1 MRAHQQGTRAYKLGT
16 RAGHTTRMCKR
27 ANRARDHAGGS
38 RAGVEGAIALKG
50 MLQLSDNYGR
60 IVVLLSFRRAVYCLF
75 LFQVV
80 TEKSGAYD
88 EEVNNGVD
96 ADTSRAL
103 RTTCGG
109 R

>member
-1 MRAHQQGTRAYKLGT
+1 M
-16 RAGHTTRMCKR
+16 
-27 ANRARDHAGGS
+27 
-38 RAGVEGAIALKG
+38 VILKG
-50 MLQLSDNYGR
+50 MLQLSDSYGR
-60 IVVLLSFRRAVYCLF
+60 VDVLLSFRRAVYCLF
-75 LFQVV
+75 RFQVV

-88 EEVNNGVD
+88 EEINNGVD